1 VADLEASLRE
11 LDGYGDES
19 ERTLVV
25 PAAAR
30 RGRRTRPRRRRPPVF
45 LILLALGVLAG
56 AAAVFLLVD
65 GTYNDGGGTT
75 PTQPSNVR
83 LTGSSA
89 YDPEGTGGEHDS
101 EVPLATDGNPATF
114 WRTERYDDFT
124 KSGVGIVVAANQ
136 AAALDKLTVTTDTPG
151 FPARIRASNQA
162 DGGFV
167 DVSDEQT
174 TSPTTTFDLDTKDK
188 EYRYYLVWLKLP
200 DGGVAHVNEVKA
212 G

>member
-1 VADLEASLRE
+1 
-11 LDGYGDES
+11 
-19 ERTLVV
+19 V

-30 RGRRTRPRRRRPPVF
+30 RGRRSRRHRRPPVF

-56 AAAVFLLVD
+56 AAAVFLFID
-65 GTYNDGGGTT
+65 GTYNNGGGTT
-75 PTQPSNVR
+75 TRTPSGVR
-83 LTGSSA
+83 LSASNA

-101 EVPLATDGNPATF
+101 EVPLSTDGNPATF
-114 WRTERYDDFT
+114 WRTEDYRDFT

-136 AAALDKLTVTTDTPG
+136 PVALDELTITTDTPG
-151 FPARIRASNQA
+151 FPARIRASNNA
-162 DGGFV
+162 GGGFV
-167 DVSDEQT
+167 DVSDERT